1 MTGLLNLFAENVLP
15 VLLLAATGFALQR
28 ALRIDPRPLA
38 QVVFHAFAP
47 ALVFRLLLQTSI
59 GATDILRMMGLAG
72 LVMGGIGILSWA
84 LARAFRLPPPLTAA
98 FVLTST
104 FMNAGNFGLSV
115 NQLAFGEQAL
125 AWAVLFF
132 TASSVLA
139 NSVGVYLASVGK
151 ASPRIA
157 LLGLLRVPS
166 LYAIPLALGLRS
178 LSWDLP
184 EPLQHSVDLLAAA
197 AIPAMLLL
205 LGMHIGQAGLP
216 RQQRGPLAGSVFLR
230 LVVSP
235 IWAWILL
242 PLFHLPRA
250 GEQSAI
256 LEAAMP
262 TAVLTSV
269 IASEYQVEP
278 EFVAGAVLVS
288 TLLSPLTV
296 TPLILLLGG

>member
-1 MTGLLNLFAENVLP
+1 MTGLLSLFVENVLP
-15 VLLLAATGFALQR
+15 VLLLAATGFTLQR

-84 LARAFRLPPPLTAA
+84 LARIFHLPPALAAA

-115 NQLAFGEQAL
+115 SQLAFGEQAL
-125 AWAVLFF
+125 AWSVLFF

-166 LYAIPLALGLRS
+166 LYAIPLALALRS
-178 LSWDLP
+178 LSWPLP
-184 EPLQHSVDLLAAA
+184 GPVQHSVDLLAAA

-216 RQQRGPLAGSVFLR
+216 RQRGPLAGSVVLR
-230 LVVSP
+230 LLVSP
-235 IWAWILL
+235 LWAWILL
-242 PLFHLPRA
+242 PLFHLPRP
-250 GEQSAI
+250 GQQSAI

-262 TAVLTSV
+262 SAVLTSV
-269 IASEYQVEP
+269 IASQYQVEP

-288 TLLSPLTV
+288 TLLSPLTI

>member
-1 MTGLLNLFAENVLP
+1 MTGLLNLFTENVLP
-15 VLLLAATGFALQR
+15 VLLLAATGFVLQR

-59 GATDILRMMGLAG
+59 GALDILRMMGLAT

-84 LARAFRLPPPLTAA
+84 LARTFRLPPPLAAA

-115 NQLAFGEQAL
+115 SQLAFGEQAL
-125 AWAVLFF
+125 AWSVLFF

-166 LYAIPLALGLRS
+166 LYAIPLALALRS
-178 LSWDLP
+178 LTWSLP
-184 EPLQHSVDLLAAA
+184 VPLQHSVDLLAAA

-216 RQQRGPLAGSVFLR
+216 RQRGPLVGSVFLR
-230 LVVSP
+230 LLVSP
-235 IWAWILL
+235 VWAWILL

-250 GEQSAI
+250 GQQSAI

-288 TLLSPLTV
+288 TVLSPLTI

>member
-1 MTGLLNLFAENVLP
+1 MTGLLNLFTENVLP
-15 VLLLAATGFALQR
+15 VLLLAGTGFVLQR

-59 GATDILRMMGLAG
+59 GALDILRMMGLAA

-84 LARAFRLPPPLTAA
+84 LARAFRLPPPLAAA

-115 NQLAFGEQAL
+115 SQLAFGEQAL

-151 ASPRIA
+151 ASPRVA

-166 LYAIPLALGLRS
+166 LYAIPLALALRS
-178 LSWDLP
+178 LSWSLP
-184 EPLQHSVDLLAAA
+184 APLQHSVDLLAAA

-216 RQQRGPLAGSVFLR
+216 RQRGPLVGSVFLR
-230 LVVSP
+230 LLVSP
-235 IWAWILL
+235 VWAWILL
-242 PLFHLPRA
+242 PLFHLPRE
-250 GEQSAI
+250 GQQSAI

-288 TLLSPLTV
+288 TLLSPLTI

>member
-1 MTGLLNLFAENVLP
+1 LTGLLNLFTENVLP
-15 VLLLAATGFALQR
+15 VLLLAATGFVLQR

-38 QVVFHAFAP
+38 QVVFHALAP
-47 ALVFRLLLQTSI
+47 ALVFRLVLQTSI
-59 GATDILRMMGLAG
+59 GALDILRMMGLAA

-84 LARAFRLPPPLTAA
+84 LARAFRLPPPLAAA

-115 NQLAFGEQAL
+115 SHLAFGEQAL
-125 AWAVLFF
+125 AWSVLFF

-139 NSVGVYLASVGK
+139 NSVGVYLASVGR

-166 LYAIPLALGLRS
+166 LYAIPLALALRS
-178 LSWDLP
+178 LSWSP
-184 EPLQHSVDLLAAA
+184 PAPVQHSVDLLAAA

-216 RQQRGPLAGSVFLR
+216 RQRGPLMGSVLLR
-230 LVVSP
+230 LLVSP
-235 IWAWILL
+235 VWAWILL

-250 GEQSAI
+250 GQQSAI

-288 TLLSPLTV
+288 TLLSPLTI

>member
-1 MTGLLNLFAENVLP
+1 LTGLLSLFAENVLP
-15 VLLLAATGFALQR
+15 VLLLAATGFTLQR

-59 GATDILRMMGLAG
+59 GAIDILRMMGLAG

-84 LARAFRLPPPLTAA
+84 LARAFHLPPALAAA

-115 NQLAFGEQAL
+115 SQLAFGEQAL
-125 AWAVLFF
+125 AWSVLFF

-166 LYAIPLALGLRS
+166 LYAIPLALALRS
-178 LSWDLP
+178 LAWPLP
-184 EPLQHSVDLLAAA
+184 TPVQHSVDLLSAAT
-197 AIPAMLLL
+197 IPAMLLL

-216 RQQRGPLAGSVFLR
+216 RQRGPLVGSVFLR
-230 LVVSP
+230 LLVSP
-235 IWAWILL
+235 MWAWILL

-250 GEQSAI
+250 GQQSAI

-288 TLLSPLTV
+288 TLLSPLTI

>member
-1 MTGLLNLFAENVLP
+1 MTGLLDLFIENVLP
-15 VLLLAATGFALQR
+15 VLLLAATGFILQR

-59 GATDILRMMGLAG
+59 GALDILRMMGLAA
-72 LVMGGIGILSWA
+72 LVMTGIGLLSWA
-84 LARAFRLPPPLTAA
+84 LARFFHLPPPLAAA

-104 FMNAGNFGLSV
+104 FMNAGNYGLSV

-151 ASPRIA
+151 ASPQRA

-166 LYAIPLALGLRS
+166 LYAIPLALLLRG
-178 LSWDLP
+178 LSWPLP
-184 EPLQHSVDLLAAA
+184 PAIQHPIDLLAAA

-205 LGMHIGQAGLP
+205 LGMHIGQAGVP
-216 RQQRGPLAGSVFLR
+216 RQRAPLFGSVLLR

-235 IWAWILL
+235 LWAWALL

-250 GEQSAI
+250 GQQSAI

-269 IASEYQVEP
+269 IASEFQVEP

-288 TLLSPLTV
+288 TLLSPLTI